1 MWFIQPQSIYLLR
14 VHVGKKKKKT
24 EVELNKTKQKTTLSG
39 IIAKIKK
46 IIEQLIQTANVYVA
60 GDVNE
65 CK

>member
-24 EVELNKTKQKTTLSG
+24 EIEQNKKKTLSG
-39 IIAKIKK
+39 IITKIKK
-46 IIEQLIQTANVYVA
+46 IIEQLIQTANVYVV
-60 GDVNE
+60 GDMNE